1 MINEIL
7 KELINTN
14 KWLDGEYKDSKYY
27 KEYLDKI
34 INELRNKT
42 TPKKISYELD
52 NLYNSGE
59 INKEIYH
66 KLIDKLI

>member
-1 MINEIL
+1 MEEIL
-7 KELINTN
+7 EELINTN
-14 KWLDGEYKDSKYY
+14 KWLDEEYRYSKYY

-42 TPKKISYELD
+42 EFKKILYELD

-59 INKEIYH
+59 INEEIYH
-66 KLIDKLI
+66 NLIDRI